1 MKVISISLAVIMVM
15 CAVWSSSS
23 GVTEA
28 APNPMFLQKLF
39 GYNSYSGGGGGGY
52 GYYNGGGGYNQGY
65 SGGRRQKQGRS
76 YGQICRVVNSDNYA
90 HPGARVFPN
99 QPFCPYNS

>member
-1 MKVISISLAVIMVM
+1 MKVIISISLSVIMIM
-15 CAVWSSSS
+15 CAVWSSAS

-52 GYYNGGGGYNQGY
+52 YNGGGGYGGGY
-65 SGGRRQKQGRS
+65 NRRQKQGRS
-76 YGQICRVVNSDNYA
+76 YGQICRIVNTDNYA
-90 HPGARVFPN
+90 HPGARVFPG